1 MNTRD
6 KREHMADE
14 LYQTIH
20 SLNGVLPPHELTEL
34 ISDTLSPYY
43 SVDRAIIYAMIQQK
57 LNMRYALQRFR

>member
-6 KREHMADE
+6 KREDMADE
-14 LYQTIH
+14 LYHTIH

-34 ISDTLSPYY
+34 IRDTLSPLY

-57 LNMRYALQRFR
+57 INMQYALQRFR